1 MTAKM
6 CVARSC
12 IYYTLYFI
20 VYPINQQV
28 KFRGDI
34 IPTALI
40 RLNKSIDLEKKLQ
53 GLWSL
58 QNVLEFVNDTIR
70 EKKSGSTLFNF
81 KTYCIST
88 FLRLSS
94 AGIDFRTP

>member
-1 MTAKM
+1 MAAKM

-20 VYPINQQV
+20 VSPINQQV

-40 RLNKSIDLEKKLQ
+40 RLNKSIDIEKKLQ
-53 GLWSL
+53 GLCPL

-70 EKKSGSTLFNF
+70 EKKSCSTLFYF
-81 KTYCIST
+81 KAYRISS
-88 FLRLSS
+88 FLGLTS
-94 AGIDFRTP
+94 ASIDFRTP

>member
-88 FLRLSS
+88 FLTLSS

>member
-1 MTAKM
+1 MPGIPDFMTAKM

-20 VYPINQQV
+20 VSPINQQV

-40 RLNKSIDLEKKLQ
+40 RLNKSIDLEK
-53 GLWSL
+53 
-58 QNVLEFVNDTIR
+58 I
-70 EKKSGSTLFNF
+70 F
-81 KTYCIST
+81 KVYVHCKM
-88 FLRLSS
+88 F
-94 AGIDFRTP
+94 